1 MLLLWL
7 LIPFLCV
14 ATADPHT
21 TQRTVGKL
29 NAQKIQTHV
38 LTSCLVLPLA
48 LACCLASSISEASGS
63 LEESDADKMEA
74 KTPNGAWIFFETCGS
89 FHKLCFAIAPQ
100 NTGPRRSE
108 LHQGS
113 EHCRGGE
120 HKQQYN
126 WDVQNERKKNDMDA
140 AAVKQMIYAVVGHF
154 KIVIFYKSLCY
165 ESCVQALWIFS
176 ILHKVKLLINNYIQK
191 DN

>member
-63 LEESDADKMEA
+63 LEESDADKMEP
-74 KTPNGAWIFFETCGS
+74 KTQNGAWLFLTRVVAFKSYVLLLRPKTQVQEDLS
-89 FHKLCFAIAPQ
+89 FTRDQSIVAEVSTNS
-100 NTGPRRSE
+100 NTTGTF
-108 LHQGS
+108 
-113 EHCRGGE
+113 
-120 HKQQYN
+120 KM
-126 WDVQNERKKNDMDA
+126 NERR
-140 AAVKQMIYAVVGHF
+140 MIWM
-154 KIVIFYKSLCY
+154 L
-165 ESCVQALWIFS
+165 QR
-176 ILHKVKLLINNYIQK
+176 
-191 DN
+191 